1 MLILGT
7 CFQALQVVTAG
18 LYPEGIQVNTVVV
31 AELVSVYKCFM
42 YEPSNVP
49 NQDYLGWSNWNTMRE
64 YEGLPFWF
72 IGFAKKGSGIAT
84 VGAFVPSRQA
94 LMVTPKNKPSQI
106 RENIWW
112 HYNNV
117 SFGFAPNST
126 INQNKVDIFNPTDP
140 RRLSILSTDDY
151 SAGAR
156 LYRLGATPVG
166 EESQYYSLFFV
177 CDPSKTS
184 PPTPSPT
191 ATTVPPTKRCRKEP
205 TKCPTRKPTKHRCR
219 PTRSPK
225 PAREWWAHR
234 HIGWR
239 PTFNVQA
246 EKDNSI
252 IRAENMFGALFLR
265 RFYAFWRFLLS
276 FEMDITSHP
285 HSRL

>member
-1 MLILGT
+1 MKIAVLLILGT

-225 PAREWWAHR
+225 PARE
-234 HIGWR
+234 
-239 PTFNVQA
+239 
-246 EKDNSI
+246 
-252 IRAENMFGALFLR
+252 
-265 RFYAFWRFLLS
+265 
-276 FEMDITSHP
+276 
-285 HSRL
+285 